1 MKKLLFTALFHAD
14 AYFIRGNS
22 RFDRGD
28 NRGAI
33 SDMIQAAELF
43 CQQGQMNSYRQAMK
57 LVKQFKSAK

>member
-22 RFDRGD
+22 KSDRGD

-33 SDMIQAAELF
+33 ADMSQAAELF
-43 CQQGQMNSYRQAMK
+43 RQQGQMNSYQEAMR
-57 LVKQFKSAK
+57 LVEQFKSAK